1 MFTVLNGQK
10 ERGVVVVLFF
20 LLSWGCCS
28 GSVLLCVAQQAC
40 DAASVSGGSVAIP
53 WKNRIPL
60 DVFGYLR

>member
-60 DVFGYLR
+60 DVFSCLR